1 MSQAR
6 GLRTTSWEPSLSPV
20 PSSLSGRSPE
30 DNECGD
36 STEGNPLRS
45 PPAVSDSESLNSRSE
60 SHGSDDDKNVSQS
73 DDACASRNDNRQNAR
88 TSQDSEGGNQNDPSR
103 LFGMPRYAPFYRGRG
118 GLDDYKELYPEDP
131 YGAEA
136 GQNARV
142 WRVYLDESAEFDSD
156 MLRGYRDSLDVHLVF
171 AALFSAVVT
180 TFVVQTSQAL
190 QVDYG
195 RITSALMLEMIA
207 LQRAGSP
214 DQVASADIDL
224 STRSFS
230 ANDVLVNALFFA
242 SLSLSLSTTL
252 MAVLLKQWLAEY
264 STVPPGS
271 PRDRALIRQLRYQA
285 FNKWKVHIIVGVVPS
300 LLHISLGLFLLGLV
314 FFVYTLAWPIFGIVL
329 AIASATYA
337 FYFGTHILALA
348 RWECPYRTP
357 ITFAIREIW
366 LYCKTLYNRI
376 AVPTRRIPLV
386 ASYRQFEMRAVRFT
400 GQNVLADDSS
410 VLELMHDGLM
420 WLYQSAFNPTA
431 QAIVIDTFAGMPSA
445 ANPARADYRAWVH
458 EMIDALN
465 GRFPLHVM
473 SGKFDEQSLADFE
486 RSVRALSTLS
496 NNESARE
503 HLSFRTRRVLRAAE
517 ETILKQFDSNSELF
531 GRLEV
536 VSSVAYPDDWQ
547 STGVGLFNTHL
558 FHLDTDFRLSLP
570 VWRSLIAHTF
580 NIARIYTGA
589 GAFERIV
596 AIVHRR
602 PALMESL
609 LRIYRGRNTL
619 DGFGA
624 YRPYEGT
631 ATLGEVCHFHS
642 DVKDQVTALLCKILD
657 CDIIEN
663 TQITASLIDVSNCA
677 GLAIPAWLF
686 TSAHR
691 TLQIK
696 AQVLGDL
703 HTSDERGGHV
713 ALANVLALFGI
724 FTDRRTYSSVP
735 SEIMQSWLNA
745 HNAPHRP
752 HALDNLYPLAVD
764 DDPNPLNTL
773 ACLSIRRM
781 LSMLDD
787 FSFLPCLHRMPY
799 DTHRTGIHG
808 GNTLVLR
815 AMIAYVRAALVTHF
829 QGGMIGAL
837 NPLLTDDN
845 VAFMV
850 ILCKSE
856 FFSSADLP
864 RHLNSAILEDRLHI
878 LERYE
883 AVLHTLYFRTKSYK
897 VWQRVFLTTRT
908 ALHSAMATRAV
919 VHISP
924 QHVSE
929 CRALVRFAQLI
940 CAHGSQDEQDT
951 NLYLYVT
958 VHWLNDLGI
967 PPLRIQGYRMFG
979 PYAIAFSAVNARL
992 PGYSQKLHGS
1002 REVRRLGSAS
1012 GTELSG
1018 DESDLGQMH
1027 ANSPMTAL
1035 PVDCLSR
1042 LILLSDIK
1050 FRQPLNITT
1059 KRTED
1064 DPKVQGPGR
1073 PTIQLSSVFPNIRA
1087 EAHPDVGGSIL
1098 CFTSPLIPFEVDD
1111 YSEIYPE
1118 DPYGAE
1124 AGENARVWRVYL
1136 DESGQFDEDMLR
1148 SYRDSLDVHLVFA
1161 ALFSAVVTTFSVETA
1176 KSLQPDYSRI
1186 SSALLLELVALQ
1198 RAGSANAVPSADVDL
1213 NSQAFSAADVATN
1226 ALFFAS
1232 LSLSLCTTL
1241 VTVLL
1246 KQWLA
1251 VRSALGFL
1259 SHRGSDELVQEY
1271 AKVPPGSPRD
1281 RALIRHMRYQAMQ
1294 RWKVP
1299 AIVGLV
1305 PSLLHIS
1312 LGLFLLGLLV
1322 FLSGVSWPVFG
1333 VVAPFACTAYAFY
1346 VITHVLAIT
1355 DWRCPYR
1362 TPVTFAIRWL
1372 LRLVMAIHSQVTSS
1386 MVVPTL
1392 VTYRQ
1397 LEMRAVR
1404 FCSTSSPA
1412 QVTPELVALMH
1423 DGLYWLYQFALNPTA
1438 QTVVVESFAGLP
1450 AGPDERRDGH
1460 HSWIQ
1465 DMFSLWAL

>member
-1 MSQAR
+1 MSQAQVS
-6 GLRTTSWEPSLSPV
+6 RTPPWEPTLSPV
-20 PSSLSGRSPE
+20 PSSLSGRSLE
-30 DNECGD
+30 DDGCGD
-36 STEGNPLRS
+36 STEGISHLPPL
-45 PPAVSDSESLNSRSE
+45 AGTDSDSINSRSE
-60 SHGSDDDKNVSQS
+60 NHGSEDDKNVNQS
-73 DDACASRNDNRQNAR
+73 DDDACASRKDDRKNAR
-88 TSQDSEGGNQNDPSR
+88 TGQDTGGAPQNDPSR
-103 LFGMPRYAPFYRGRG
+103 LFGMPRYAPFHRGRG

-136 GQNARV
+136 GENARV

-195 RITSALMLEMIA
+195 RITSALMLEMVA

-214 DQVASADIDL
+214 DQVATANIDL
-224 STRSFS
+224 STRTFS
-230 ANDVLVNALFFA
+230 PNDVLVNALFFA

-285 FNKWKVHIIVGVVPS
+285 FSKWKVHIIVGVVPS
-300 LLHISLGLFLLGLV
+300 LLHVSLGLFLLGLV

-337 FYFGTHILALA
+337 FYFGTHILAIA

-357 ITFAIREIW
+357 ITFAVRETW
-366 LYCKTLYNRI
+366 LYCKTLYNRFAI
-376 AVPTRRIPLV
+376 PARRIPLV

-400 GQNVLADDSS
+400 GRNPLADDSS

-445 ANPARADYRAWVH
+445 ANPARADYRAWIH
-458 EMIDALN
+458 EMINALN
-465 GRFPLHVM
+465 GRFLLHVM
-473 SGKFDEQSLADFE
+473 SGRFDEQGLADFE

-503 HLSFRTRRVLRAAE
+503 HLSFSTRRVLRAAE
-517 ETILKQFDSNSELF
+517 ETILKQFNSGSELF
-531 GRLEV
+531 GRLMV
-536 VSSVAYPDDWQ
+536 VSSVAYPDEWQ
-547 STGVGLFNTHL
+547 SFGIDLFKTHL
-558 FHLDTDFRLSLP
+558 FHLDPKFRLSLP
-570 VWRSLIAHTF
+570 VWRSLITNTIH
-580 NIARIYTGA
+580 IARIYLGA

-596 AIVHRR
+596 SIVRQR
-602 PALMESL
+602 PAVMESL
-609 LRIYRGRNTL
+609 LRVYRGRNTL

-624 YRPYEGT
+624 YRPYEST

-642 DVKDQVTALLCKILD
+642 DVKDQVTALLCKIFD
-657 CDIIEN
+657 CDILRN

-677 GLAIPAWLF
+677 GSAIPAWLF
-686 TSAHR
+686 TSAR
-691 TLQIK
+691 RRLQFK
-696 AQVLGDL
+696 ADALEDL
-703 HTSDERGGHV
+703 HASNERDNHV
-713 ALANVLALFGI
+713 ALANVLALFGV
-724 FTDRRTYSSVP
+724 FTDRRTYSSIPLEV
-735 SEIMQSWLNA
+735 MQSWLNA
-745 HNAPHRP
+745 HDAPHRP

-764 DDPNPLNTL
+764 DDPNPLN
-773 ACLSIRRM
+773 AFSSM

-787 FSFLPCLHRMPY
+787 FSFLSCLHRMPY
-799 DTHRTGIHG
+799 DTHRTGING
-808 GNTLVLR
+808 DNTLVLR
-815 AMIAYVRAALVTHF
+815 AMTAYVRAALVTHF
-829 QGGMIGAL
+829 HGGMIGAL

-845 VAFMV
+845 VAYMV

-864 RHLNSAILEDRLHI
+864 RHLNSAILEDRLQI

-883 AVLHTLYFRTKSYK
+883 TVLHTLFDRTKSYK
-897 VWQRVFLTTRT
+897 VWRRVFLETRT
-908 ALHSAMATRAV
+908 ALHSAMATRAE

-929 CRALVRFAQLI
+929 CRALVRFAQII
-940 CAHGSQDEQDT
+940 CAHGSHDDQDT
-951 NLYLYVT
+951 NLYVYTT
-958 VHWLNDLGI
+958 VHWVDNFGI
-967 PPLRIQGYRMFG
+967 PPLRVQGHRMFG
-979 PYAIAFSAVNARL
+979 PYAVAFSAVNARF
-992 PGYSQKLHGS
+992 PGYTEKLHGS
-1002 REVRRLGSAS
+1002 REVRRLGFALR
-1012 GTELSG
+1012 TELSRT
-1018 DESDLGQMH
+1018 H
-1027 ANSPMTAL
+1027 ANPPMTAL
-1035 PVDCLSR
+1035 PVDCPSR
-1042 LILLSDIK
+1042 LFRLSDIK
-1050 FRQPLNITT
+1050 LKQLPNITT
-1059 KRTED
+1059 TRPED
-1064 DPKVQGPGR
+1064 DSKVQGLGR

-1087 EAHPDVGGSIL
+1087 GAHSDV
-1098 CFTSPLIPFEVDD
+1098 VDD

-1136 DESGQFDEDMLR
+1136 DESGQFGEDMLR

-1176 KSLQPDYSRI
+1176 KSLQPDYGRI

-1198 RAGSANAVPSADVDL
+1198 RAGSANSVPSADVDL
-1213 NSQAFSAADVATN
+1213 NSQAFSTADIATN

-1251 VRSALGFL
+1251 VS
-1259 SHRGSDELVQEY
+1259 SGSSQEY

-1281 RALIRHMRYQAMQ
+1281 RALIRHMRYQAVQ

-1333 VVAPFACTAYAFY
+1333 VVAPFACAAYAFY
-1346 VITHVLAIT
+1346 VITHALAIA
-1355 DWRCPYR
+1355 DWQCPYR

-1372 LRLVMAIHSQVTSS
+1372 VRLVVAIYSRVTSS
-1386 MVVPTL
+1386 MMVPAL
-1392 VTYRQ
+1392 ATYRQ

-1404 FCSTSSPA
+1404 FCSASSPA
-1412 QVTPELVALMH
+1412 QVTPQVVALMH
-1423 DGLYWLYQFALNPTA
+1423 DGLYWLYRYALNPTA
-1438 QTVVVESFAGLP
+1438 QTVVIESFAGLP
-1450 AGPDERRDGH
+1450 TGSDERHDDH
-1460 HSWIQ
+1460 LHWIQ
-1465 DMFSLWAL
+1465 DIAETYLMIFATYGPQRGSCVLWGLWLDT